1 MAEEA
6 IDISGTNP
14 MIKGREY
21 RPPQPITR
29 VTSIIQEQTENQ
41 QTTIHA
47 FAWANPEEHC
57 LFLEEKIDVD
67 LGFYYTKKYIA
78 AAFWSQISMPINLA
92 LTFITALTTAQA
104 NTTGMLPEHIYST
117 ISIAALILSV
127 LNTFFRPHVQMS
139 KNAELMRDCSKIAS
153 DFEKIYYSNDSTESC
168 ITSYQGIQSK
178 IYELRNKEGA
188 DTINFFT
195 DFIHFVARNCCF
207 RSKQKWLDMNRTI
220 MEASRARHSQG
231 RCSNGDCCV
240 PVCSQPTVAEL
251 NSRHPL
257 TPPNR

>member
-1 MAEEA
+1 MAETT
-6 IDISGTNP
+6 DISGSNP
-14 MIKGREY
+14 MFRREY
-21 RPPQPITR
+21 
-29 VTSIIQEQTENQ
+29 SNQ
-41 QTTIHA
+41 NSQTTTIPISP
-47 FAWANPEEHC
+47 FTWASPEEHC
-57 LFLEEKIDVD
+57 SFLEEKIDVD

-104 NTTGMLPEHIYST
+104 NTTGMMSEHMYST

-139 KNAELMRDCSKIAS
+139 KNAEIMKECFKIAS
-153 DFEKIYYSNDSTESC
+153 DFEKIYYSNLSTADS
-168 ITSYQGIQSK
+168 INAYQDIQGK
-178 IYELRNKEGA
+178 IYELRDKEGT
-188 DTINFFT
+188 DTINFIT
-195 DFIHFVARNCCF
+195 DFIHLVARNCCF

-220 MEASRARHSQG
+220 MEASRARNHDG

-240 PVCSQPTVAEL
+240 PVCSQTTVAEL
-251 NSRHPL
+251 NRRHPL